1 MALSPYIPTYYNTA
15 VTPSG
20 LGTFHINWVEAGSR
34 DHPTILLLHG
44 FPASSNQYRDFIP
57 LLSNDYHV
65 LAPDLP
71 GFGLTKSPA
80 DLEYTF
86 DNLTAA
92 ISAWLIALNITSF
105 VSYMFDYG
113 APVAQRLALANPD
126 HVKAIVTPLWKE
138 EVQQQ
143 LQAQINQIDQ
153 QLQQI
158 DMEGQRAISAVQ
170 KQSLQPPGPQ
180 TLQQIENIQGQVNQ
194 KKSELLEQKNQSLQN
209 LQQVQFLELD
219 QEVNQFQM
227 ESFFHVEPGDN
238 LINKLNVEVVLRD
251 GVVEEIRGDI

>member
-1 MALSPYIPTYYNTA
+1 MIPSCKLQS
-15 VTPSG
+15 TPE
-20 LGTFHINWVEAGSR
+20 TFMDASKSQ
-34 DHPTILLLHG
+34 LLLKRVV
-44 FPASSNQYRDFIP
+44 N
-57 LLSNDYHV
+57 
-65 LAPDLP
+65 
-71 GFGLTKSPA
+71 
-80 DLEYTF
+80 
-86 DNLTAA
+86 
-92 ISAWLIALNITSF
+92 
-105 VSYMFDYG
+105 
-113 APVAQRLALANPD
+113 
-126 HVKAIVTPLWKE
+126 VKAIVTNLWKE

-180 TLQQIENIQGQVNQ
+180 TLQQIENIQVQINQ

-227 ESFFHVEPGDN
+227 EGFFRVEPGDN
-238 LINKLNVEVVLRD
+238 LISKLQVEVVLRD